1 MDKDD
6 KGHSSSFTVTTG
18 AVDDSRITATTPIYK
33 KASHAAS
40 LAAEFEPSGAKVFA
54 ALCQI
59 FSAQPCANPFLPVY
73 LARFCHAATIGL
85 KYNEQV
91 FYCTIIFVFCL
102 LHSLCNK

>member
-6 KGHSSSFTVTTG
+6 KSHSSSFTVITG
-18 AVDDSRITATTPIYK
+18 AVDDPRITESTPTHK

-40 LAAEFEPSGAKVFA
+40 LAAEYEPGRAKAFA
-54 ALCQI
+54 ALCRI

-91 FYCTIIFVFCL
+91 F
-102 LHSLCNK
+102 